1 MLKPTVLPLQKLENL
16 NLKSK
21 FSYTFVNNIE
31 KIGQALWQEI
41 AVDTNPF
48 CQYAFL
54 HALESS
60 KSVGPDTG
68 WLPHH
73 LILYKNNEA
82 VCLVPLY
89 KKNHSYGEYVFDF
102 AWANTYKQ
110 YGLNY
115 YPKLISAIPFTPV
128 TGSRILCRPQTDQT
142 ELIEAVCQVTSE
154 KLSLD
159 GLSSMHWLFVEA
171 QTSHHLAVQLQLARR
186 SVQFQWFNRGY
197 ASFSDFLATM
207 NSRKRKTIK
216 SERNKVSQAEVT
228 VQRLTGEK
236 LHMANM
242 DFFYH
247 CYQQTYMKRS
257 GHHGYLTQDF
267 FTQIFQTM
275 HHNLLIVEASM
286 GGQPIASALF
296 FYDNKQLFGRYWG
309 AIVDIPQLHFECCY
323 YQGIEFCI
331 DKGLAEFN
339 PGTQGEHKIMRG
351 FEPTYCYSNHQL
363 KELAFHDA
371 VGRFIKT
378 EDIGIA
384 EYKRNAQ
391 SLLPF
396 KKTLDDPL

>member
-1 MLKPTVLPLQKLENL
+1 MLKPTVLPLPKFGIP

-21 FSYTFVNNIE
+21 LSYTFVNDIE
-31 KIGQALWQEI
+31 KIGQALWQEM
-41 AVDTNPF
+41 AVGTNPF
-48 CQYAFL
+48 CQYEFL

-68 WLPHH
+68 WHPHH

-82 VCLVPLY
+82 VCVVPLY

-128 TGSRILCRPQTDQT
+128 TGGRILCRPHTDQT
-142 ELIEAVCQVTSE
+142 ELVEVVCQVTSE

-171 QTSHHLAVQLQLARR
+171 QTSQRLAVQQQLTRR

-197 ASFSDFLATM
+197 ATFSDFLATM

-216 SERNKVSQAEVT
+216 SERNKVFQAEVT
-228 VQRLTGEK
+228 VERLTGEK

-247 CYQQTYMKRS
+247 CYQQTYLKRS
-257 GHHGYLTQDF
+257 GHTGYLTHDF
-267 FTQIFQTM
+267 FKQIFQTM
-275 HHNLLIVEASM
+275 HHNLLIVEASI

-296 FYDNKQLFGRYWG
+296 FYDDKQLFGRYWG

-363 KELAFHDA
+363 KELAFHEA

-384 EYKRNAQ
+384 EYKQNAE

-396 KKTLDDPL
+396 KKLTDDSL